1 MPTGSSKF
9 LDKRDGKRKLNFSS
23 DHYVV
28 LTDKSLEECNLTKQN
43 ISTEKENSGY
53 EPNSND
59 IDPGNTGNIT
69 IGAGIWPK

>member
-1 MPTGSSKF
+1 M
-9 LDKRDGKRKLNFSS
+9 
-23 DHYVV
+23 V

-59 IDPGNTGNIT
+59 IDLGNTGNIT
-69 IGAGIWPK
+69 IGAGI